1 MNMSMSKTYD
11 AHAYATNFYG
21 VGAFFSL
28 SISFKLL
35 THLYGSL
42 VK

>member
-11 AHAYATNFYG
+11 AYATVFM
-21 VGAFFSL
+21 ALEPLFSL

>member
-1 MNMSMSKTYD
+1 MNMSLSKTHDTD
-11 AHAYATNFYG
+11 ATVFYG
-21 VGAFFSL
+21 AGALFLL

-35 THLYGSL
+35 AHHYGSI

>member
-1 MNMSMSKTYD
+1 MNMSMSKSYD
-11 AHAYATNFYG
+11 AHAYATVFYG
-21 VGAFFSL
+21 AGAFFSL

-35 THLYGSL
+35 TQLYGSL

>member
-11 AHAYATNFYG
+11 TYATNFYG
-21 VGAFFSL
+21 AGAFFSL